1 MNETENIQDEYIDVT
16 IDNYDKSEE
25 KDVVIDDLETVR
37 FESVPEK
44 KQTQTSTPIIDE
56 CSVFGWLFMCFT

>member
-1 MNETENIQDEYIDVT
+1 MNETENTQDEYIDVT

-25 KDVVIDDLETVR
+25 KDVVIDDLETIR

-44 KQTQTSTPIIDE
+44 KQTQTLTPIIDE
-56 CSVFGWLFMCFT
+56 CSVFGWLFMCFI